1 MVTTHVHIEPQPE
14 SQRVQRDNDTGNE
27 RIGLNPA
34 RKASAAMV
42 SQDSYRPLVHIWAL
56 VRGDKILAAVS
67 KPVLAFHDW
76 ISDPPMTER
85 DRIKHYIVETR
96 KVSKRRRLAGR

>member
-1 MVTTHVHIEPQPE
+1 MVSTHVHAE
-14 SQRVQRDNDTGNE
+14 SPPVDRSNGAGNG
-27 RIGLNPA
+27 RIGPIPVG
-34 RKASAAMV
+34 KANAGKL
-42 SQDSYRPLVHIWAL
+42 SQPSHRVLAYIWAS
-56 VRGDKILAAVS
+56 VRGDAILAVVG

-96 KVSKRRRLAGR
+96 SASKKRRLAGR